1 MAADG
6 QVITNQ
12 GTDFLPEYSTGAA
25 NISQHLCYC
34 VKREIKLFTLNDVV
48 QRNK

>member
-12 GTDFLPEYSTGAA
+12 GTDFFIPEYSTGAA
-25 NISQHLCYC
+25 NISQHLCYQC
-34 VKREIKLFTLNDVV
+34 
-48 QRNK
+48 